1 MKICIVGFPRS
12 RSSLLLEA
20 IGNHHGI
27 PILGQDLEQIVSL
40 PNIAPHSE
48 QYMKL
53 LAGILTKPV
62 GVIRLHPAQLAY
74 KKIICEFDLFNFE
87 QYTHIYL
94 TARRCIADA
103 ISSNLVARH
112 LNMWNY
118 NQDNPSL
125 EFVEPIE
132 LTEQYHKDVK
142 HYVYS
147 EHIMA
152 ELQSYFLNKNIKFT
166 QLYYEDIPEFV
177 RDNLGNT
184 DVSHVKT
191 NYQYSTIIKNYNS
204 IMQLYHIYKE
214 QLQQLTL
221 TQ

>member
-1 MKICIVGFPRS
+1 
-12 RSSLLLEA
+12 
-20 IGNHHGI
+20 
-27 PILGQDLEQIVSL
+27 
-40 PNIAPHSE
+40 
-48 QYMKL
+48 
-53 LAGILTKPV
+53 
-62 GVIRLHPAQLAY
+62 
-74 KKIICEFDLFNFE
+74 
-87 QYTHIYL
+87 
-94 TARRCIADA
+94 
-103 ISSNLVARH
+103 
-112 LNMWNY
+112 
-118 NQDNPSL
+118 
-125 EFVEPIE
+125 
-132 LTEQYHKDVK
+132 
-142 HYVYS
+142 
-147 EHIMA
+147 MA